1 MTGVYFLERMQT
13 PAKVNLYL
21 KVTGKRPDGY
31 HEIETLFWPVSR
43 FCDTVELDFP
53 ADGAISMSCDGESEG
68 VPCDGR
74 NLCWKAVDAFQRMVG
89 RVFPVHIRL
98 TKRIPVAGG
107 MGGGSSDAAATLL
120 EIRRHAAPELPMSAL
135 AEIAVSLGADVPFF
149 LNPVASIGRGVGEL
163 LVPIASMGE
172 PSLFIVHPRF
182 PVPASWAYAHFGERT
197 VVEDGTLERITD
209 ALAGGDWDTVASCV
223 RNDLEECIFDKY
235 PVLTML
241 KERMESLGVR
251 HVHISGSGPVLFGF
265 AGEGTS
271 PDAASVL
278 QEEFR
283 GIIDRIQ

>member
-1 MTGVYFLERMQT
+1 MQT
-13 PAKVNLYL
+13 PAKINLYL

-53 ADGAISMSCDGESEG
+53 SDGAITMSCDGESEG
-68 VPCDGR
+68 VPYDGR
-74 NLCWKAVDAFQRMVG
+74 NLCWKAVEAFQKRLG
-89 RVFPVHIRL
+89 REFPVHIRL

-120 EIRRHAAPELPMSAL
+120 ELRRRVAPDLPMSAL
-135 AEIAVSLGADVPFF
+135 AEIAVRLGADVPFF
-149 LNPVASIGRGVGEL
+149 LNPVASIGRGVGEQL
-163 LVPIASMGE
+163 APIPAKGE

-197 VVEDGTLERITD
+197 VVAEGTLERMMA
-209 ALAGGDWDTVASCV
+209 ALACGDWNTVASCV

-241 KERMESLGVR
+241 KERMEALGVC
-251 HVHISGSGPVLFGF
+251 HVHIAGSGPVLFGF
-265 AGEGTS
+265 ADEGTS

-283 GIIDRIQ
+283 GIIDRIH